1 MGRAADEADR
11 ADEERIVADF
21 YRQYGMDHR
30 DLDMEHCTALFI
42 EEIEQGL
49 EGKSSSLPMLPSYI
63 EVDKEIPPD
72 ERVIVLDAG
81 GTNFRVATVYFDK
94 DLFPVVEDFS
104 THRMP
109 GSEGEVG
116 KKQFFETISGYL
128 ERVAGKCSR
137 IGFCFSYPT
146 EALPDKD
153 GTLLYTSKELL
164 VPEVI
169 GESIG
174 KNLRESLKRSGHG
187 GIDSV
192 VLLNDTVATL
202 LAGRTAGRRR
212 DFSSYI
218 GFILGTGSNCSYIE
232 KNSNIRKV
240 EGLDRAGSQVINAE
254 SGAFGKAPRGVLDE
268 RFDSRTKDPGVH
280 TFEKMISGRY
290 LGGLCAEV
298 IRTASDDGLFS
309 AESKKRLCGL
319 ETVDTVEMNDYLRFT
334 KSAESS
340 LGKLVEGA
348 PEPDR
353 VTLYH
358 LIDRLVE
365 RAAKLTAVHLSAFVL
380 KEREGLNPCLPVCIT
395 AEGSVFYG
403 LADLKTRVAC
413 YLKRYLK
420 EKKKR
425 YYEIVEVEN
434 APLIGAAVAG
444 LTN

>member
-1 MGRAADEADR
+1 VGRAADR

-30 DLDMEHCTALFI
+30 DLDMERCMALFI
-42 EEIEQGL
+42 EEIERGL
-49 EGKSSSLPMLPSYI
+49 AGEKSSLPMLPSYI
-63 EVDKEIPPD
+63 EVDKEIPTD

-94 DLFPVVEDFS
+94 DLFPIIEDFS

-153 GTLLYTSKELL
+153 GILLYTSKELL

-187 GIDSV
+187 GIDRV

-254 SGAFGKAPRGVLDE
+254 SGAFGKAPRGVLDK

-298 IRTASDDGLFS
+298 VRAAAEDGLFS
-309 AESKKRLCGL
+309 TVCKKRLGTV
-319 ETVDTVEMNDYLRFT
+319 ETVDAVAMADYLRFT
-334 KSAESS
+334 KSPESC
-340 LGKLVEGA
+340 LGKLVQGA
-348 PEPDR
+348 PESDR

-380 KEREGLNPCLPVCIT
+380 KGRGGCNPCLPVCIT

-403 LADLKTRVAC
+403 LADLKTRVEC
-413 YLKRYLK
+413 YLKQYLGAK
-420 EKKKR
+420 EKR